1 MRIIKIIILVVALIL
16 AFFTP
21 ETIPNAKIIRFA
33 GIGVIMLL
41 LMRLMS
47 KIPSKKNED
56 ETHI

>member
-1 MRIIKIIILVVALIL
+1 MLVLALIV

-47 KIPSKKNED
+47 KVPSKKNED
-56 ETHI
+56 ETQI